1 MKSSLNNILLSI
13 IIPIKDISNWES
25 NILENINLF
34 KKFNIN
40 HEFLFVYSAPKDV
53 STRKLQRILNKEKN
67 IIFCLEN
74 GNSIY
79 SAMNKGI
86 ESASGT
92 FLIFIGADDLFNKE
106 EIINFKNTLINK
118 QKSDLIL
125 FEVLLKGETKKQEIV
140 KNTEGGVASL
150 IHWTLGQP
158 RIHQGIV
165 YKRSYIIS
173 KRIKYLTKLKVTS
186 DYIFTSEVFSCKPLI
201 HEENFPI
208 IFFNTK
214 GFSSK
219 SSYTSNYL
227 EHIKGF
233 YLVQRLRKY
242 LFFIIISRTILI
254 LYKFIINSFRKFKT
268 FCNKIF
274 NLIRFT

>member
-1 MKSSLNNILLSI
+1 MNNILLSI

-34 KKFNIN
+34 KKFNIKY
-40 HEFLFVYSAPKDV
+40 EFLFVYSAPKDD
-53 STRKLQRILNKEKN
+53 STRKLQRILNNEKN

-86 ESASGT
+86 EAASGT

-140 KNTEGGVASL
+140 KNT
-150 IHWTLGQP
+150 
-158 RIHQGIV
+158 
-165 YKRSYIIS
+165 
-173 KRIKYLTKLKVTS
+173 
-186 DYIFTSEVFSCKPLI
+186 
-201 HEENFPI
+201 
-208 IFFNTK
+208 
-214 GFSSK
+214 
-219 SSYTSNYL
+219 
-227 EHIKGF
+227 
-233 YLVQRLRKY
+233 
-242 LFFIIISRTILI
+242 
-254 LYKFIINSFRKFKT
+254 
-268 FCNKIF
+268 
-274 NLIRFT
+274 

>member
-1 MKSSLNNILLSI
+1 MNNILLSI

-25 NILENINLF
+25 NIIENINLF
-34 KKFNIN
+34 KNVNIN
-40 HEFLFVYSAPKDV
+40 YEFLFVYSAPKDV
-53 STRKLQRILNKEKN
+53 SIGKLQRILIKEKN
-67 IIFCLEN
+67 IMFCLEN

-106 EIINFKNTLINK
+106 EILNFKNTLINN
-118 QKSDLIL
+118 QRSDLIL
-125 FEVLLKGETKKQEIV
+125 FEVLLKGENKKQEIV
-140 KNTEGGVASL
+140 KNTEGGIASL

-165 YKRSYIIS
+165 YKRSYILS

-186 DYIFTSEVFSCKPLI
+186 DYIFTSEVLSCKPRI
-201 HEENFPI
+201 HIENLPI
-208 IFFNTK
+208 IIFNTS

-219 SSYTSNYL
+219 SSFTSNYL

-254 LYKFIINSFRKFKT
+254 LYKFIINLFQKFKT
-268 FCNKIF
+268 IFKKIF
-274 NLIRFT
+274 

>member
-1 MKSSLNNILLSI
+1 MNNILLSI
-13 IIPIKDISNWES
+13 IIPIKDISKWEN

-34 KKFNIN
+34 MNSNIN
-40 HEFLFVYSAPKDV
+40 YEFLFVFSEPKDD
-53 STRKLQRILNKEKN
+53 SIRKLQRILNKKKN

-79 SAMNKGI
+79 SAMNKGL
-86 ESASGT
+86 EAASGT

-106 EIINFKNTLINK
+106 EILNFKNTLINS
-118 QKSDLIL
+118 QESDLIL
-125 FEVLLKGETKKQEIV
+125 FEVLYKGENKNQKIV
-140 KNTEGGVASL
+140 KNTEGGMASL

-165 YKRSYIIS
+165 YKRSYVIS
-173 KRIKYLTKLKVTS
+173 KRIRYLTKLKVTS

-201 HEENFPI
+201 HVKNLPI
-208 IFFNTK
+208 IIFNTN

-233 YLVQRLRKY
+233 YLVKRLRKY

-254 LYKFIINSFRKFKT
+254 LYKFIINLFQNKT
-268 FCNKIF
+268 SKKKKKDF
-274 NLIRFT
+274 LI

>member
-67 IIFCLEN
+67 IVFCLEN

-92 FLIFIGADDLFNKE
+92 FLIFIGADDL
-106 EIINFKNTLINK
+106 
-118 QKSDLIL
+118 
-125 FEVLLKGETKKQEIV
+125 
-140 KNTEGGVASL
+140 
-150 IHWTLGQP
+150 
-158 RIHQGIV
+158 
-165 YKRSYIIS
+165 
-173 KRIKYLTKLKVTS
+173 TS
-186 DYIFTSEVFSCKPLI
+186 S
-201 HEENFPI
+201 
-208 IFFNTK
+208 
-214 GFSSK
+214 
-219 SSYTSNYL
+219 
-227 EHIKGF
+227 
-233 YLVQRLRKY
+233 
-242 LFFIIISRTILI
+242 
-254 LYKFIINSFRKFKT
+254 
-268 FCNKIF
+268 
-274 NLIRFT
+274 

>member
-1 MKSSLNNILLSI
+1 MNNILLSI

-25 NILENINLF
+25 NILENIYLF
-34 KKFNIN
+34 KKLNFNY
-40 HEFLFVYSAPKDV
+40 EFLFVYSKPKDK
-53 STRKLQRILNKEKN
+53 SIKKLKKILNKGNN

-106 EIINFKNTLINK
+106 EILNFKKTLINN
-118 QKSDLIL
+118 QESDLIL
-125 FEVLLKGETKKQEIV
+125 FEVLLKGQKKKQEIV
-140 KNTEGGVASL
+140 KNTEGGIASL

-158 RIHQGIV
+158 RIHQGII

-186 DYIFTSEVFSCKPLI
+186 DYIFTSEFLSCKPQI
-201 HEENFPI
+201 HVENLPI
-208 IFFNTK
+208 IIFNTS
-214 GFSSK
+214 GFSSR
-219 SSYTSNYL
+219 SSFISNYL

-233 YLVQRLRKY
+233 YLVPRLRKY
-242 LFFIIISRTILI
+242 LVIIIISRTILI
-254 LYKFIINSFRKFKT
+254 LYKFINNLFQKFSTILK
-268 FCNKIF
+268 
-274 NLIRFT
+274 RFFTL